1 MRHSIARTLV
11 FALCAIL
18 CSVALPFSTAEAQ
31 RTHVLVI
38 SGLSGAASFKQSFD
52 AAISSITDAAR
63 QRWQVSDS
71 SLIVLTEDSLRAG
84 KTVPRSTRE
93 NIAAAFLRLSRR
105 VAPGDIMLVVLLG
118 HGSGE
123 GPASKVNLPG
133 PDATAT
139 EYASWIAPF
148 SRQQVVFVNAATG
161 SGDFVPVLAGPGR
174 VVITATKTAFEKNE
188 SEFFKVFARALNSDE
203 ADANKDGRLTV
214 LEVFQYVRTEVERSY
229 ESGNKLLTEHAVL
242 SDSAL
247 ASRVSFVTRSTPQN
261 AAVAALIAERQ
272 ALESQVAS
280 LRDRK
285 SQMSADAYEAELER
299 LLLAIA
305 EKTRAINAAG
315 GTPQGSNPPEVYAGD
330 DESPGG
336 AV

>member
-1 MRHSIARTLV
+1 MRQSIGRTPV
-11 FALCAIL
+11 SILCAML
-18 CSVALPFSTAEAQ
+18 FSVILPFSAAEAQ

-52 AAISSITDAAR
+52 AAIVSITDAAR

-71 SLIVLTEDSLRAG
+71 SVIVLSEDSLRAG
-84 KTVPRSTRE
+84 KSVPRSTRE

-148 SRQQVVFVNAATG
+148 AKQQVVFVNAATG

-174 VVITATKTAFEKNE
+174 VVITATRTAFEKNE
-188 SEFFKVFARALNSDE
+188 SEFFRIFARALNSDE

-214 LEVFQYVRTEVERSY
+214 LEVFQYVRTEVERLY
-229 ESGNKLLTEHAVL
+229 ERGNKLLTEHAVL

-247 ASRVSFVTRSTPQN
+247 ASRVSFVTRSAPQN
-261 AAVAALIAERQ
+261 AAVAALMAERQ
-272 ALESQVAS
+272 ALESDVAS

-285 SQMSADAYEAELER
+285 SQMSADAYETELER

-305 EKTRAINAAG
+305 EKTRAINAASG
-315 GTPQGSNPPEVYAGD
+315 SPQKNKPPEAHAMHEVQ
-330 DESPGG
+330 SGG
-336 AV
+336 AT